1 MPKSEK
7 PKSPAVAKAK
17 QENNTPQPPPSPVLH
32 GLKLGCKR
40 RLEDCTPLSGG
51 KVGGKPGMNRGAI
64 KTEKGGI
71 HEHLSR
77 TKAALVLSDGTRLEG
92 FSFGAECSASG
103 EVVFNTAM
111 VGYPEALTDP
121 SYRGQ
126 ILTLTFPLVGNYGVP
141 SDVKDDLGLSV
152 YFESEFVHI
161 TALIVSEYS
170 AESCHWNLKQSLSD
184 WLTANKIPA
193 LYGIDTRALTQ
204 RIRDHGAML
213 GKIIFPGD
221 DEKKIKQI
229 DPNKLNLVAQVSC
242 KEPKLFVSH
251 AEPRLNMAGKRMRI
265 VAIDCGIKA
274 NIIRYFMTKGVELLL
289 VPWDHDISKEQYDG
303 LFVSNG
309 PGDPTKCV
317 ATIKHLKAIID
328 TPDCGETGKPVFG
341 ICMGNQLLALAAGCK
356 TYKMKYGN
364 RGANQPCIDTRT
376 NRCYIT
382 AQNHGFAVDANSLPE
397 GWTQFFVNANDG
409 TNEGIIHQ
417 TRPIFSVQ
425 FHPEACAGPTDTDF
439 LFENFLGRVAG
450 QRTAVTIAYSP
461 PPPTV
466 QKVLLL
472 GSGGLSIGQAGEFDY
487 SGSQAIKALQEM
499 RCKVVLVNPNIATVQ
514 TSEGMAD
521 RTYFL
526 PVTLDMVRQ
535 VIDKE
540 RPDSILLQFGGQT
553 ALNCG
558 IELMRAGVFDQ
569 YNVRVLGTPV
579 DAIIAT
585 EDREI
590 FSQKLI
596 EINEKIAMGFPAVN
610 LKEAKEAANT
620 IGYPVIIRAAFALG
634 GLGSGFADNETELAA
649 LCEKAFANSPQV
661 LVEKSMKGWKEI
673 EYEVVRDSQD
683 NCITVCNMENFD
695 PLGIHTGDSIVV
707 APSQTLSNTEYYKLR
722 SVAIKVARHLG
733 IVGECNIQYALDPNS
748 EDYCIIEV
756 NARLSRSSALASKAT
771 GYPLAYVAA
780 KLALGQSLPV
790 IRNSVTKTTTACFEP
805 SLDYCVVKFPRW
817 DLNKFHRVTAGL
829 GSSMKSVGE
838 VMSIGRSFQEA
849 MQKAIRMATPGL
861 LGFQPPPKGSPGHF
875 TKEQISEELRNPTD
889 MRMYALSQAF
899 AHGES
904 VDSIFEKTKI
914 NPWFLYKLQ
923 EVHQTR
929 ELLTS
934 RAGET
939 MTVDMMRLAK
949 QQGFCDAQIAE
960 CVGSTEM
967 EVRACRK
974 ALGVLPVVK
983 QVDTL
988 AAEFPAQTNYLYMTY
1003 HGDKNDPV
1011 VLPPDIANSKGTV
1024 VLGCGAYR
1032 IGSSV
1037 EFDWCAVNCVRTLR
1051 KLGKKAIVINYN
1063 PETVSTDYDECDLLY
1078 FEEISLER
1086 VLDVYEQEQAS
1097 GLIVSV
1103 GGQVPNNLALPL
1115 EAQGVNILG
1124 TPPQNIDMAEDRNKF
1139 SSILDK
1145 IGVDQPEWGE
1155 VSNVAKAKEFCRRV
1169 GYPCLIRP
1177 SYVLSGAAMKVCFN
1191 DGDLT
1196 KFLRLACTVSG
1207 DNPVVISKFI
1217 EGAKEI
1223 EVDAVAHNGKVLN
1236 YAIGEHV
1243 ENAGVHSGDAT
1254 LILPAQKLF
1263 VETVRRAKRI
1273 TRQIAAELNIS
1284 GPFNLQL
1291 LAKENDV
1298 KVIECNVRASRTFP
1312 FVSKTL
1318 KVNFIELATK
1328 AMVMPG
1334 TFVAPAQISLLD
1346 LEYVG
1351 VKAPMF
1357 SFTRLA
1363 GADPVL
1369 GVEMASTGEVATF
1382 GEDKYDAIL
1391 TSMMAS
1397 GFKQPK
1403 STVFVC
1409 IGPLHC
1415 KLEFLQSARE
1425 LLELGLTLYCSQGT
1439 YDFYKGHGLAVKLLH
1454 KPSAQKEPNVASYL
1468 AEGKLDMVINVRDT
1482 HADDGSITDG
1492 YTIRRKAVDFSVCL
1506 LTDIKLSILII
1517 EAMFRKK
1524 EPVIKA
1530 WDQFG
1535 MVA

>member
-1 MPKSEK
+1 M
-7 PKSPAVAKAK
+7 
-17 QENNTPQPPPSPVLH
+17 
-32 GLKLGCKR
+32 
-40 RLEDCTPLSGG
+40 
-51 KVGGKPGMNRGAI
+51 
-64 KTEKGGI
+64 
-71 HEHLSR
+71 
-77 TKAALVLSDGTRLEG
+77 
-92 FSFGAECSASG
+92 
-103 EVVFNTAM
+103 
-111 VGYPEALTDP
+111 
-121 SYRGQ
+121 
-126 ILTLTFPLVGNYGVP
+126 
-141 SDVKDDLGLSV
+141 
-152 YFESEFVHI
+152 
-161 TALIVSEYS
+161 
-170 AESCHWNLKQSLSD
+170 
-184 WLTANKIPA
+184 
-193 LYGIDTRALTQ
+193 
-204 RIRDHGAML
+204 
-213 GKIIFPGD
+213 
-221 DEKKIKQI
+221 
-229 DPNKLNLVAQVSC
+229 
-242 KEPKLFVSH
+242 
-251 AEPRLNMAGKRMRI
+251 
-265 VAIDCGIKA
+265 
-274 NIIRYFMTKGVELLL
+274 
-289 VPWDHDISKEQYDG
+289 
-303 LFVSNG
+303 
-309 PGDPTKCV
+309 
-317 ATIKHLKAIID
+317 
-328 TPDCGETGKPVFG
+328 
-341 ICMGNQLLALAAGCK
+341 
-356 TYKMKYGN
+356 
-364 RGANQPCIDTRT
+364 
-376 NRCYIT
+376 
-382 AQNHGFAVDANSLPE
+382 
-397 GWTQFFVNANDG
+397 
-409 TNEGIIHQ
+409 
-417 TRPIFSVQ
+417 
-425 FHPEACAGPTDTDF
+425 
-439 LFENFLGRVAG
+439 
-450 QRTAVTIAYSP
+450 TIAYAP

-499 RCKVVLVNPNIATVQ
+499 RCKVAPRAQKVPGSQPAHAATRRSRGPPACAGLPRKESRRSRPEEADPLPLTPCFLLQVVLVNPNIATVQ

-535 VIDKE
+535 VIEKE

-558 IELMRAGVFDQ
+558 IELMRAGVLDK

-590 FSQKLI
+590 FSQKLV

-610 LKEAKEAANT
+610 MKEACTAAKK

-634 GLGSGFADNETELAA
+634 GLGSGFADNEAELKE
-649 LCEKAFANSPQV
+649 LVEKAFANSPQV

-780 KLALGQSLPV
+780 KLALGQALPV

-817 DLNKFHRVTAGL
+817 DLNKFNRVTAGL

-849 MQKAIRMATPGL
+849 MQKAIRMATPGV
-861 LGFQPPPKGSPGHF
+861 LGFQPPPKDSAAHMSME
-875 TKEQISEELRNPTD
+875 KISHELSNPTD

-923 EVHQTR
+923 EINQTR

-939 MTVDMMRLAK
+939 MTTDLMRFAK
-949 QQGFCDAQIAE
+949 QQGFCDAQIGE

-1011 VLPPDIANSKGTV
+1011 VLAPEIAKSKGTV

-1086 VLDVYEQEQAS
+1086 VLDIYEQEQAS

-1115 EAQGVNILG
+1115 EAHGVNILG
-1124 TPPQNIDMAEDRNKF
+1124 TPPANIDMAEDRNKF

-1155 VSNVAKAKEFCRRV
+1155 VSTTENAKEFCRRV

-1191 DGDLT
+1191 DTDLT
-1196 KFLRLACTVSG
+1196 KFLQLACSVSG

-1273 TRQIAAELNIS
+1273 TRQIAMELNIS

-1328 AMVMPG
+1328 AMVMPQG
-1334 TFVAPAQISLLD
+1334 TYVAPAQISLLD

-1397 GFKQPK
+1397 GFKVPERN
-1403 STVFVC
+1403 VFLC

-1415 KLEFLQSARE
+1415 KLEFLPSARE

-1454 KPSAQKEPNVASYL
+1454 KPSAQKQPNVESYL
-1468 AEGKLDMVINVRDT
+1468 AEAKLDLVINVRDT

-1517 EAMFRKK
+1517 SAMARKK
-1524 EPVIKA
+1524 VPVIKA